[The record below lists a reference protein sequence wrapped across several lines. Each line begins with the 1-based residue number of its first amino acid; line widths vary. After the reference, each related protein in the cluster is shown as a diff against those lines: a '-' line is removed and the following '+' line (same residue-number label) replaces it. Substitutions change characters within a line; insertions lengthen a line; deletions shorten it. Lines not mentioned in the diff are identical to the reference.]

1 MLQTILM
8 VFAFVLFVLAGLGVP
23 TPPRFQLIGW
33 GLACWV
39 LSILL
44 TGVHLG
50 LVR

>member
-39 LSILL
+39 LSVLL
-44 TGVHLG
+44 AGVHMG